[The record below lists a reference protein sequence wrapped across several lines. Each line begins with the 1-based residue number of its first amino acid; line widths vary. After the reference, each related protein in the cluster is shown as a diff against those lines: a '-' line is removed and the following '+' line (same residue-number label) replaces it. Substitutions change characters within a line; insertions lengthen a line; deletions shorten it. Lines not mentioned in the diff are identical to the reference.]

1 MRPGSWL
8 LLMLGVACAAPTPG
22 LNTTARLT
30 IPRGLDRYRPV
41 PENNPLTSA
50 KVALGRALF
59 FDSLLSKDR
68 SLACATCHDPTRAF
82 TDGRHV
88 SIGVYG
94 RRGRRNVPTLVNRA
108 YGKLF
113 FWDGRMSTLEE
124 QVLMPIQDSLEMGMT
139 LDEVVQ
145 RVDDN
150 PEYRALFHKV
160 FGRDPT
166 AENLASALASYVRT
180 ILSGGTPFD
189 QYAHGDTA
197 ALPSQVRRGLAVFR
211 GKGCVVCHVGPNF
224 TDELFHNTGIAW
236 QDGGLADSGRYVVSR
251 RPGDQGAFKTPTLR
265 EVARTAPYMHDGSLE
280 TLADVIAFYNSGG
293 HLNPF
298 LDPVIHPLNLTQDE
312 RHALLAFLESLSGR
326 VLEGVIR

>member
-1 MRPGSWL
+1 ML
-8 LLMLGVACAAPTPG
+8 LILGAACAAPTPS
-22 LNTTARLT
+22 LNTSARFT

-41 PENNPLTSA
+41 PEDNALTPA

-59 FDSLLSKDR
+59 SDSLLSQDR
-68 SLACATCHDPTRAF
+68 SLACATCHDPARAF
-82 TDGRHV
+82 TDGRPV
-88 SIGVYG
+88 SIGVHG

-108 YGKLF
+108 YGKSF
-113 FWDGRMSTLEE
+113 FWDGRMSTLEK
-124 QVLMPIQDSLEMGMT
+124 QVLEPIQDSLEMGMT
-139 LDEVVQ
+139 LGEVVR
-145 RVDDN
+145 RVDGN
-150 PEYRALFHKV
+150 PEYRARFHDV

-166 AENLASALASYVRT
+166 ADDLASALASYVRT
-180 ILSGGTPFD
+180 ILSGGTRFD

-197 ALPSQVRRGLAVFR
+197 ALSSQVRRGLAVFR
-211 GKGCVVCHVGPNF
+211 GNGCVVCHVGPNF

-280 TLADVIAFYNSGG
+280 TLADVIEFYNNGG
-293 HLNPF
+293 RLNPF
-298 LDPVIHPLNLTQDE
+298 LDPAIHPLNLTEED
-312 RHALLAFLESLSGR
+312 RHALLAFLESLSGK